1 MKFTL
6 RPASLLWRFIRLLPC
21 SLLPLLKLRSRSFTS
36 TNACVNLTKI
46 LIDTIY
52 DDEKKNF
59 NLNNFITKYLVLIN
73 CKSKCKQIFF
83 QIDFIKRFSC
93 TKVNIFSRKWCKELN
108 EWKNSTEQS
117 NLFLILTYNR
127 IRDYP
132 RIHPRSNLVL
142 DLWVCYF

>member
-1 MKFTL
+1 MKIHQTSTL
-6 RPASLLWRFIRLLPC
+6 FSATPFKA
-21 SLLPLLKLRSRSFTS
+21 SFTFFHINKCLCKS
-36 TNACVNLTKI
+36 NKN

-52 DDEKKNF
+52 DDERKNF

-73 CKSKCKQIFF
+73 CKSKCKQISF

-117 NLFLILTYNR
+117 NLFLILTCNR